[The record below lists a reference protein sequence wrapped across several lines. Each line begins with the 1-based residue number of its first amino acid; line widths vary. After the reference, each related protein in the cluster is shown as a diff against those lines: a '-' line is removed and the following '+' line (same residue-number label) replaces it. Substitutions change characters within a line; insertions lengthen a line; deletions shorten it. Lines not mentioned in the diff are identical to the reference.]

1 MQGKWA
7 RANAMARIGT
17 GYLGLAFVAVLPL
30 VGAADAATRVWPSDC
45 GCASSL
51 QGCIDF
57 ASAGDE
63 VRIDTEVVIDEDL
76 TVASR

>member
-30 VGAADAATRVWPSDC
+30 VGAAAGCGHPRLAVGLRRRIELARLHRVPGKRWRRGAHRHRS
-45 GCASSL
+45 GH
-51 QGCIDF
+51 QM
-57 ASAGDE
+57 
-63 VRIDTEVVIDEDL
+63 RI
-76 TVASR
+76 